1 MYNNKFNFNDDIFQR
16 VEDLLQI
23 KPMQDILDSLGIQHK
38 SYNGGEVIRGKCPD
52 HYHYTGRYPSGD
64 SDWVVNVNTGVT
76 FCHTQKRTSNIVL
89 IAKKL
94 KNFKT
99 VEQAFDFI
107 ADGYTIKNKFQKFL
121 NGQKRIG
128 FNINA
133 IKEKKQ
139 QKKNEEQQQ
148 LFEKR
153 ISSATQLISQ
163 GYLDDETIEFFH
175 KDGISI
181 QTIKKFNVITMQNG
195 FSKYRCL
202 IPFYD
207 YRDLSKLVGYVTVN
221 TLSKH
226 QYIKRIGNM
235 YFQSKN
241 IHDFSNVK
249 NIYTTLLQKYKKAI
263 YLKGSMMRQN
273 LFGLNNLI
281 RDRIDLSQIY
291 LVQGQRD
298 AMKMQQEGFPCVGTH
313 GSHVTFEQLS
323 ILRNVGCKTICIM
336 FDGDIAGRQGA
347 KNSIKLAFEKGF
359 KAYDFN
365 PQAKDPKKYNRDQ
378 LLQLIR
384 DQIKCTNQ
392 WSGLINQSKL
402 KI

>member
-1 MYNNKFNFNDDIFQR
+1 MFDNNFNDDIFQR
-16 VEDLLQI
+16 VQELLRV
-23 KPMQDILDSLGIQHK
+23 KPMQDILDQLGILHK
-38 SYNGGEVIRGKCPD
+38 GYHGGEVIRGKCPD

-76 FCHTQKRTSNIVL
+76 FCHTQKRPSNIVL
-89 IAKKL
+89 IAKRL

-99 VEQAFDFI
+99 VQQAFDFI
-107 ADGYTIKNKFQKFL
+107 SDGYTIQNKFQKFL

-128 FNINA
+128 FNVNK
-133 IKEKKQ
+133 IKEKEIQNKSAKQ
-139 QKKNEEQQQ
+139 QETFN
-148 LFEKR
+148 KR
-153 ISSATQLISQ
+153 IQSAKQLISQ
-163 GYLDDETIEFFH
+163 GYLDDQTIQFFN
-175 KDGISI
+175 KDNINI
-181 QTIKKFNVITMQNG
+181 DTIKKFNVITMQNG
-195 FSKYRCL
+195 FAKFRCL

-226 QYIKRIGNM
+226 EYIKRIGNM
-235 YFQSKN
+235 FFQTKN
-241 IHDFSNVK
+241 IHDFSNVRK
-249 NIYTTLLQKYKKAI
+249 TYEKLIEKYKKAI

-281 RDRIDLSQIY
+281 RDRIDLKQIY
-291 LVQGQRD
+291 LVEGQRD

-336 FDGDIAGRQGA
+336 FDGDNAGRQGA
-347 KNSIKLAFEKGF
+347 KNSIQLAFEKGF

-365 PQAKDPKKYNRDQ
+365 PHSKDPKKYNREE
-378 LLQLIR
+378 LLKLVKQ
-384 DQIKCTNQ
+384 QIKCTNQ
-392 WSGLINQSKL
+392 WSGLINDLQY
-402 KI
+402 